1 MRKKIL
7 IMMISICAAS
17 ALFAED
23 YLFAFDKDGTVRQV
37 TKDGDNYKFK
47 DGKIAY
53 SPTFILGQNF
63 GNGGFTFGYNL
74 TPYRSNIGSSI
85 AIGSN
90 TKATQEYAIAFGYD
104 TESAGKNAVAI
115 GKNTKANNENAI
127 AIGHQ
132 ATVVVVDP
140 TKSTPAHAIAIGS
153 SAKATSVAAIALGR
167 ETTASN
173 GQAIA
178 IGDYAKSSG
187 TATIAI
193 GDQSEAAVNK
203 AIAIGHR
210 AKADKRWSIAF
221 GLTTE
226 AKGESSIAIGQTSK
240 ALEKQSVA
248 IGYGAKSSG
257 ENAFAFGSE
266 AEAEGLN
273 SLAFSTNSKASG
285 ANSNAIGLRANASGE
300 NSNAIGV
307 NSFATGKNSIAIGS
321 GGAQYAQGEGSIA
334 IGSAAYTLD
343 KHSISIGTLAQT
355 LGNGYSI
362 AIGNQS
368 LAKKENT
375 IAIGSKAKALDDYA
389 SAIGTS
395 AEAVSAATALGYQA
409 KAKGTYSTAF
419 GTDAKALG
427 RSSVAIGT
435 YSNIAESADYSVSIG
450 TLNDMKYK
458 NSVAIGYGTAAQG
471 ENSVALGYNAK
482 IFNASNGTALGT
494 DAQSRTSNSVALGY
508 GSWADRGSLSN
519 TNQLDVYLIEKSG
532 NNKIDK
538 DGKVAKTVA
547 KTMSAV
553 SVGSS
558 DSSNSAGI
566 FTRQI
571 INVAAGSQ
579 DSDAVNVAQLK
590 ALNNEINNKGLKFET
605 NYISSP
611 ATDTIIS
618 KKLGETLSIIGGES
632 IKNRIGIDD
641 FSGENIATSNND
653 GKVGLMMKRKPKF
666 DGISFVKNSTDN
678 DPIKI
683 EKSDDTTL
691 TFLSKNNEKIKL
703 TNIAAGTAD
712 TDAVNVSQLIKSSEE
727 NRIKYFSVKSDKTG
741 GGSNYDNDGAKGQE
755 AVAIGPNAIVETNAA
770 SSVALGDG
778 AKVEANAASAIAIG
792 HKANAQKTNSIAIGS
807 NTKSGDSSV
816 AIGLGSK
823 TGEGVID
830 KASYNKIEKELNKV
844 KQKYEKAEKLNNQE
858 KMAEFGKRRDE
869 LEELLKTY
877 DARYEYNGKL
887 ITKAEYDKLSQADKK
902 KAIIK
907 YMSSTMYKNSVAIG
921 HDAQA
926 LANDTVA
933 IGNGAKVIV
942 DGSKKIVAGGGVAI
956 GQGSVSNARED
967 KDLKGYRPKAFSIDE
982 NSNAFKNS
990 KSAWIATNQPFAVG
1004 DDNSRNTITR
1014 QITGV
1019 AAGTKDTDAVNV
1031 AQLKQV
1037 GFKAAGDTGIGTIQN
1052 ENDENDILNIKTNG
1066 SWENKQTKIVYT
1078 GKNLETKFTPHY
1090 FDNNLKTRVYST
1102 VEIAMTDTPRFKSI
1116 TIANDNVTK
1125 NQEDK
1130 SPIEL
1135 KKFDDDKTIG
1145 FAGKG
1150 NSTTKLTNLT
1160 DGEVNATST
1169 DAVTGKQLHKLANTP
1184 LKFADNNNKIIDRK
1198 LGDTLR
1204 ISGGQ
1209 EINANIKEDDFT
1221 IGKNIGVFKK
1231 DNENLTVA
1239 LAKNLQDI
1247 NSLKGQGNNSAKI
1260 TLGGENN
1267 NSISVNGGKITNLA
1281 DATDKTDAVNKGQ
1294 LDEVA
1299 KNSKAA
1305 INKGLNFQGD
1315 DKQNINKKLGD
1326 TLSITGGITDKAK
1339 LSSNNIGVY
1348 KNKDGSLTV
1357 ALSKNLTG
1365 LESVTTGDTV
1375 INNSG
1380 VTIKDGTD
1388 DKVTLT
1394 KDGLTIKNGP
1404 SVKADGINAGN
1415 RKITNVA
1422 DGDISANSTDAVT
1435 GKQLHNITNSLNSKV
1450 SDVTGKNNIKV
1461 ESKGTEKIVSLKE
1474 NIDLTNNGSIKFGD
1488 GKTEITKD
1496 KITSKDLVAKGDK
1509 QVTISGD
1516 KGTVEGL
1523 TNTTWDKN
1531 NIVENRA
1538 ATEGQLQSLQNNLEN
1553 NLNNTIGTTLGSY
1566 KIKGDDGV
1574 EHSIYDNKTLTTK
1587 GDTNIKTKATA
1598 DGNLDIKLS
1607 KNLDLK
1613 DGSITLNNA
1622 KLDEDGLKVGDDV
1635 KITKDTI
1642 QNGDVKLTKDGLD
1655 NGDKKIVNVAPGTED
1670 NDAATVGQLKNIAVG
1685 ASGVKE
1691 SDKKDKW
1698 AKKRPEAK
1706 GKNSVSIAGGS
1717 TDGGRNNTVS
1727 VGSKGNK
1734 RTISN
1739 VAPGV
1744 LNSDA
1749 ATVGQLKAGLNN
1761 VHGKLDEYK
1770 KDSSAGTAS
1779 AMAIGN
1785 LPQSTIPGKGMVS
1798 LGGGFYDGES
1808 AMAIGL
1814 SKMSDDGKWVVK
1826 GSASY
1831 DSQEN
1836 AGAAVSVGFHF

>member
-7 IMMISICAAS
+7 FMMISICAAS

-273 SLAFSTNSKASG
+273 SLAFSTESKASG

-334 IGSAAYTLD
+334 IGSAAYTFD

-605 NYISSP
+605 NYISSL

-632 IKNRIGIDD
+632 IENRIGIDD

-770 SSVALGDG
+770 SAIALGDG
-778 AKVEANAASAIAIG
+778 AKVEADAESAIAIG
-792 HKANAQKTNSIAIGS
+792 HKASAKKTNSIAIGS

-816 AIGLGSK
+816 AIGLGAK

-830 KASYNKIEKELNKV
+830 KASYKKINKELNDV
-844 KQKYEKAEKLNNQE
+844 KRKYDLADKIGNQE
-858 KMAEFGKRRDE
+858 KMAEFGKRINE

-877 DARYEYNGKL
+877 DARYEYNGKP
-887 ITKAEYDKLSQADKK
+887 ITKAEYDKLSAADKK
-902 KAIIK
+902 KATIK
-907 YMSSTMYKNSVAIG
+907 YISSTMYENSVAIG

-926 LANDTVA
+926 LANNAVA

-956 GQGSVSNARED
+956 GQGSVSNARENT
-967 KDLKGYRPKAFSIDE
+967 DLNGYKPKAFSIDE
-982 NSNAFKNS
+982 NSNAFKNN

-1004 DDNSRNTITR
+1004 DDRGKEKITR

-1019 AAGTKDTDAVNV
+1019 AAGTEDTDAVNV
-1031 AQLKQV
+1031 AQLKQI
-1037 GFKAAGDTGIGTIQN
+1037 GFYVEGDIGAKSRIQN
-1052 ENDENDILNIKTNG
+1052 EDEYDNGTLNIKTDDNWKNDR
-1066 SWENKQTKIVYT
+1066 SNIVYT
-1078 GKNLETKFTPHY
+1078 GKNLETKIIPSNPATDPATKKPY
-1090 FDNNLKTRVYST
+1090 ATK
-1102 VEIAMTDTPRFKSI
+1102 IKIGMTDTPRFKSI
-1116 TIANDNVTK
+1116 TIANDDAVK
-1125 NQEDK
+1125 GLEDN

-1135 KKFDDDKTIG
+1135 KKFDDKTNNNTIG

-1150 NSTTKLTNLT
+1150 DSTIKLTNLT
-1160 DGEVNATST
+1160 DGKVDATST
-1169 DAVTGKQLHKLANTP
+1169 DAVTGKQLYEVQEKTNTLANTS
-1184 LKFADNNNKIIDRK
+1184 LNFADNNNNIIKRK

-1239 LAKNLQDI
+1239 LAKELKDI
-1247 NSLKGQGNNSAKI
+1247 TSISNGDKGAKI
-1260 TLGGENN
+1260 TLEKDNKN
-1267 NSISVNGGKITNLA
+1267 ISVNGA
-1281 DATDKTDAVNKGQ
+1281 
-1294 LDEVA
+1294 
-1299 KNSKAA
+1299 
-1305 INKGLNFQGD
+1305 
-1315 DKQNINKKLGD
+1315 
-1326 TLSITGGITDKAK
+1326 
-1339 LSSNNIGVY
+1339 
-1348 KNKDGSLTV
+1348 
-1357 ALSKNLTG
+1357 
-1365 LESVTTGDTV
+1365 
-1375 INNSG
+1375 
-1380 VTIKDGTD
+1380 
-1388 DKVTLT
+1388 
-1394 KDGLTIKNGP
+1394 
-1404 SVKADGINAGN
+1404 
-1415 RKITNVA
+1415 KITNVA
-1422 DGDISANSTDAVT
+1422 EGDITKDSTDAVN
-1435 GKQLHNITNSLNSKV
+1435 GKQLYEVKNELKNNLNSKV
-1450 SDVTGKNNIKV
+1450 SDVIGKNNIKV
-1461 ESKGTEKIVSLKE
+1461 DSDPNDNTKKIVRLKN
-1474 NIDLTNNGSIKFGD
+1474 NIDLTDKGSIKFGD

-1566 KIKGDDGV
+1566 KIKGDDG
-1574 EHSIYDNKTLTTK
+1574 EHNIYDNKTLTIK
-1587 GDTNIKTKATA
+1587 GDTNIKTKATE

-1622 KLDEDGLKVGDDV
+1622 KLDENGLTVGDNV

-1642 QNGDVKLTKDGLD
+1642 QNGDVELTKDGLD

-1717 TDGGRNNTVS
+1717 TDGGRSNTVS
-1727 VGSKGNK
+1727 VGAPGHE

-1744 LNSDA
+1744 YDSDA

-1761 VHGKLDEYK
+1761 IHGKLDEYK
-1770 KDSSAGTAS
+1770 KDSRAGTAS

>member
-1 MRKKIL
+1 
-7 IMMISICAAS
+7 MISICAAN
-17 ALFAED
+17 ALFAVDD
-23 YLFAFDKDGTVRQV
+23 YYLANDNGVLKQVIKVNGVYKYADGSGYPDR
-37 TKDGDNYKFK
+37 N
-47 DGKIAY
+47 I
-53 SPTFILGQNF
+53 FILSKLFDTQNNTGSMF
-63 GNGGFTFGYNL
+63 MGEGANVMNGIN
-74 TPYRSNIGSSI
+74 NI
-85 AIGSN
+85 AIG
-90 TKATQEYAIAFGYD
+90 
-104 TESAGKNAVAI
+104 KNAQVILTRGNQGDSLAIGHFATVTETNTTAIGAYSLAAKVNDIAIGPGAQALGGNSVAI
-115 GKNTKANNENAI
+115 GKKSQAVGTDAIAIGQNAQATINNAI
-127 AIGHQ
+127 AIGQ
-132 ATVVVVDP
+132 NSKAEKD
-140 TKSTPAHAIAIGS
+140 HA
-153 SAKATSVAAIALGR
+153 VAFGI
-167 ETTASN
+167 
-173 GQAIA
+173 
-178 IGDYAKSSG
+178 
-187 TATIAI
+187 
-193 GDQSEAAVNK
+193 K
-203 AIAIGHR
+203 AIASGMWSQAIGTSAESKGTHSNAIGFE
-210 AKADKRWSIAF
+210 AKA
-221 GLTTE
+221 
-226 AKGESSIAIGQTSK
+226 
-240 ALEKQSVA
+240 
-248 IGYGAKSSG
+248 SG
-257 ENAFAFGSE
+257 ENALAFGIQ

-395 AEAVSAATALGYQA
+395 AEADNSATALGYQA

-632 IKNRIGIDD
+632 IENRIGIDD

-712 TDAVNVSQLIKSSEE
+712 TDAVNVSQLKE
-727 NRIKYFSVKSDKTG
+727 NRIKYFSVTSDKTG
-741 GGSNYDNDGAKGQE
+741 VGSNYDNDGAIGKE

-778 AKVEANAASAIAIG
+778 AKVEASAESAIAIG
-792 HKANAQKTNSIAIGS
+792 HKASAKKTNSIAIGS
-807 NTKSGDSSV
+807 NTKASDNSV
-816 AIGLGSK
+816 AIGLSAK

-830 KASYNKIEKELNKV
+830 KASYNKIKRELNDVERKYNLAV
-844 KQKYEKAEKLNNQE
+844 KKGNQE
-858 KMAEFGKRRDE
+858 KIAEFGE
-869 LEELLKTY
+869 LKNKYEELLKTY
-877 DARYEYNGKL
+877 DERYEYNGKL
-887 ITKAEYDKLSQADKK
+887 ITKAEYNNLSADQQK
-902 KAIIK
+902 KATIK
-907 YMSSTMYKNSVAIG
+907 YISSTMYENSVAIG
-921 HDAQA
+921 YDAQA
-926 LANDTVA
+926 LANDAVA

-956 GQGSVSNARED
+956 GQGSVSNARENT
-967 KDLKGYRPKAFSIDE
+967 DLNGYKPKAFSIDE
-982 NSNAFKNS
+982 NSNAFKNN

-1004 DDNSRNTITR
+1004 DDRGKEKITR

-1037 GFKAAGDTGIGTIQN
+1037 GFFIQGDIGGKGRIQN
-1052 ENDENDILNIKTNG
+1052 EDEYDNDTLNIKTDDN
-1066 SWENKQTKIVYT
+1066 WKNDRTNIVYT
-1078 GKNLETKFTPHY
+1078 GRNLETKSIPADGSNDPATKKPY
-1090 FDNNLKTRVYST
+1090 TSRIK
-1102 VEIAMTDTPRFKSI
+1102 IAMTDTPRFKSI
-1116 TIANDNVTK
+1116 TIANDDAVK
-1125 NQEDK
+1125 GLEDN

-1135 KKFDDDKTIG
+1135 KKFDDKTNNNTIG

-1150 NSTTKLTNLT
+1150 DKTVKLTNLT
-1160 DGEVNATST
+1160 DGSIAKDST
-1169 DAVTGKQLHKLANTP
+1169 DAVTGKQLYEVQEKTNTLAITP
-1184 LKFADNNNKIIDRK
+1184 LKFADNNNNIIERK
-1198 LGDTLR
+1198 LGNTLR

-1209 EINANIKEDDFT
+1209 NANIKEDDFT
-1221 IGKNIGVFKK
+1221 IGENIGVFKK
-1231 DNENLTVA
+1231 YNDNLAIA
-1239 LAKNLQDI
+1239 LAKNLKNITSISNGD
-1247 NSLKGQGNNSAKI
+1247 KGAKI
-1260 TLGGENN
+1260 TLEKDNKN
-1267 NSISVNGGKITNLA
+1267 IFVNGA
-1281 DATDKTDAVNKGQ
+1281 
-1294 LDEVA
+1294 
-1299 KNSKAA
+1299 
-1305 INKGLNFQGD
+1305 
-1315 DKQNINKKLGD
+1315 
-1326 TLSITGGITDKAK
+1326 
-1339 LSSNNIGVY
+1339 
-1348 KNKDGSLTV
+1348 
-1357 ALSKNLTG
+1357 
-1365 LESVTTGDTV
+1365 
-1375 INNSG
+1375 
-1380 VTIKDGTD
+1380 
-1388 DKVTLT
+1388 
-1394 KDGLTIKNGP
+1394 
-1404 SVKADGINAGN
+1404 
-1415 RKITNVA
+1415 KITNVA
-1422 DGDISANSTDAVT
+1422 EGDITKDSTDAVN
-1435 GKQLHNITNSLNSKV
+1435 GKQLYEVKNELKNNLNSKV
-1450 SDVTGKNNIKV
+1450 SDVIGKNNIKV

-1488 GKTEITKD
+1488 GKTNITKD
-1496 KITSKDLVAKGDK
+1496 NVTSKDLVATNGTNK
-1509 QVTISGD
+1509 VTISGD
-1516 KGTVEGL
+1516 NGTITGL
-1523 TNTTWDKN
+1523 TNTKWNGTTNDAS
-1531 NIVENRA
+1531 RA
-1538 ATEGQLQSLQNNLEN
+1538 ATEGQLKELQEN
-1553 NLNNTIGTTLGSY
+1553 FTTNLNGTVNQTLGKY
-1566 KIKGDDGV
+1566 KLKGDEGKYNIYGNETLTIKGD
-1574 EHSIYDNKTLTTK
+1574 K
-1587 GDTNIKTKATA
+1587 NIKTKATE

-1622 KLDEDGLKVGDDV
+1622 KLDEDGLTVGDNV
-1635 KITKDTI
+1635 QITKDTI

-1691 SDKKDKW
+1691 SDKKDDW
-1698 AKKRPEAK
+1698 AKEKPKAT

-1717 TDGGRNNTVS
+1717 KDNGRSNTVS
-1727 VGSKGNK
+1727 VGAPGHE

-1761 VHGKLDEYK
+1761 VYGKLDEYK
-1770 KDSSAGTAS
+1770 KDSRAGTAS

>member
-632 IKNRIGIDD
+632 IENRIGIDD

-741 GGSNYDNDGAKGQE
+741 VGSNYDNDGAIGKE

-778 AKVEANAASAIAIG
+778 AKVEASAESAIAIG
-792 HKANAQKTNSIAIGS
+792 HKASAKKTNSIAIGS
-807 NTKSGDSSV
+807 NTKASDNSV
-816 AIGLGSK
+816 AIGLSAK

-830 KASYNKIEKELNKV
+830 KASYNKIKRELNDVERKYNLAV
-844 KQKYEKAEKLNNQE
+844 KKGNQE
-858 KMAEFGKRRDE
+858 KIAEFGE
-869 LEELLKTY
+869 LKNKYEELLKTY
-877 DARYEYNGKL
+877 DERYEYNGKL
-887 ITKAEYDKLSQADKK
+887 ITKAEYNNLSADQQK
-902 KAIIK
+902 KATIK
-907 YMSSTMYKNSVAIG
+907 YISSTMYENSVAIG
-921 HDAQA
+921 YDAQA
-926 LANDTVA
+926 LANDAVA
-933 IGNGAKVIV
+933 IGNGAKVIAGGPKV
-942 DGSKKIVAGGGVAI
+942 IAGGGVAI
-956 GQGSVSNARED
+956 GQGSVSNAREN
-967 KDLKGYRPKAFSIDE
+967 KDLKGYIPPTTYQGGYEFT
-982 NSNAFKNS
+982 NNQ
-990 KSAWIATNQPFAVG
+990 SAWVATNQPFAVG
-1004 DDNSRNTITR
+1004 NDEKITR

-1019 AAGTKDTDAVNV
+1019 AAGNKDTDAVNV
-1031 AQLKQV
+1031 AQLKEV
-1037 GFKAAGDTGIGTIQN
+1037 GFYVMGDTGGKARIQN
-1052 ENDENDILNIKTNG
+1052 DDKKEINTLYVKTDG
-1066 SWENKQTKIVYT
+1066 KWENNDIVYT
-1078 GKNLETKFTPHY
+1078 GRNLETKTTSGGR
-1090 FDNNLKTRVYST
+1090 FDNNQKKYEKSKF
-1102 VEIAMTDTPRFKSI
+1102 EIAMTDTPRFKSI
-1116 TIANDNVTK
+1116 TIAKDNTMKGVDDT
-1125 NQEDK
+1125 

-1135 KKFDDDKTIG
+1135 KKFGDNTIG

-1655 NGDKKIVNVAPGTED
+1655 NGDKKITNVADGVND
-1670 NDAATVGQLKNIAVG
+1670 NDAATVRQIRHAV
-1685 ASGVKE
+1685 ASAGSVKE

-1770 KDSSAGTAS
+1770 KDSRAGTAS

>member
-1 MRKKIL
+1 MRKIL
-7 IMMISICAAS
+7 SMMISICAAS
-17 ALFAED
+17 ALFAADD
-23 YLFAFDKDGTVRQV
+23 YYLANDNGVLKQVIKVNGVYKYADGSGYPDR
-37 TKDGDNYKFK
+37 N
-47 DGKIAY
+47 I
-53 SPTFILGQNF
+53 FILSKLFDTQN
-63 GNGGFTFGYNL
+63 NT
-74 TPYRSNIGSSI
+74 GSMFMGEGANASGINSI
-85 AIGSN
+85 AIG
-90 TKATQEYAIAFGYD
+90 
-104 TESAGKNAVAI
+104 KNAQVKLPLADQGDSLAIGHFATVTETNTTAIGAYSLAAKVNDIAIGPGAQALGGNSVAI
-115 GKNTKANNENAI
+115 GKKSQAVGTDAIAIGQNAQATINNAI
-127 AIGHQ
+127 AIGQ
-132 ATVVVVDP
+132 NSKAEKD
-140 TKSTPAHAIAIGS
+140 HA
-153 SAKATSVAAIALGR
+153 VAFGI
-167 ETTASN
+167 
-173 GQAIA
+173 
-178 IGDYAKSSG
+178 
-187 TATIAI
+187 
-193 GDQSEAAVNK
+193 K
-203 AIAIGHR
+203 AIASGMWSQAIGTSAESKGTHSNAIGFE
-210 AKADKRWSIAF
+210 AKA
-221 GLTTE
+221 
-226 AKGESSIAIGQTSK
+226 
-240 ALEKQSVA
+240 
-248 IGYGAKSSG
+248 SG
-257 ENAFAFGSE
+257 ENALAFGYR
-266 AEAEGLN
+266 AEAQGLN
-273 SLAFSTNSKASG
+273 SLAFSTESKASG

-395 AEAVSAATALGYQA
+395 AEADNSATALGYQA

-419 GTDAKALG
+419 GTGAKALG

-508 GSWADRGSLSN
+508 GSWAERGSLSN

-571 INVAAGSQ
+571 INVAAGSE

-590 ALNNEINNKGLKFET
+590 ALNDKFSNQGLKFRT
-605 NYISSP
+605 NYVSFPASS
-611 ATDTIIS
+611 DTIIS
-618 KKLGETLSIIGGES
+618 KKLGETLNIVGGES

-641 FSGENIATSNND
+641 FSGENIATSNN
-653 GKVGLMMKRKPKF
+653 GGEVGLMMKRKPKF
-666 DGISFVKNSTDN
+666 DGISFVKDSTDN

-691 TFLSKNNEKIKL
+691 TFLSKNNEKTKL

-741 GGSNYDNDGAKGQE
+741 VGSNYDNDGAIGKE

-778 AKVEANAASAIAIG
+778 AKVEASAESAIAIG
-792 HKANAQKTNSIAIGS
+792 HKASAKKTNSIAIGS
-807 NTKSGDSSV
+807 NTKASDNSV
-816 AIGLGSK
+816 AIGLSAK

-830 KASYNKIEKELNKV
+830 KASYNKIKRELNDVERKYNLAV
-844 KQKYEKAEKLNNQE
+844 KKGNQE
-858 KMAEFGKRRDE
+858 KIAEFGE
-869 LEELLKTY
+869 LKNKYEELLKTY
-877 DARYEYNGKL
+877 DERYEYNGKL
-887 ITKAEYDKLSQADKK
+887 ITKAEYNNLSADQQK
-902 KAIIK
+902 KATIK
-907 YMSSTMYKNSVAIG
+907 YISSTMYENSVAIG
-921 HDAQA
+921 YDAQA
-926 LANDTVA
+926 LANDAVA
-933 IGNGAKVIV
+933 IGNGAKVIAGGPKV
-942 DGSKKIVAGGGVAI
+942 IAGGGVAI
-956 GQGSVSNARED
+956 GQGSVSNAREN
-967 KDLKGYRPKAFSIDE
+967 KDLKGYIPPTTDQGGYEFT
-982 NSNAFKNS
+982 NNQ
-990 KSAWIATNQPFAVG
+990 SAWVATNQPFAVG
-1004 DDNSRNTITR
+1004 NDKKITR

-1019 AAGTKDTDAVNV
+1019 AAGKKDTDAVNV

-1037 GFKAAGDTGIGTIQN
+1037 GFFISGDTGEKGRIQN
-1052 ENDENDILNIKTNG
+1052 DDGKEINTLHIKTDDK
-1066 SWENKQTKIVYT
+1066 WETNDIVYT
-1078 GKNLETKFTPHY
+1078 GRNLETKTIAGGR
-1090 FDNNLKTRVYST
+1090 FDNIKKEYEKSK

-1135 KKFDDDKTIG
+1135 KKFDDNIG

-1150 NSTTKLTNLT
+1150 DKTVKLTNLA
-1160 DGEVNATST
+1160 DGSIAKDSK
-1169 DAVTGKQLHKLANTP
+1169 DAVTGKQLYEVQEKTNTLANTS
-1184 LKFADNNNKIIDRK
+1184 LNFADNNNNIIERK

-1221 IGKNIGVFKK
+1221 IGNIGVFKK
-1231 DNENLTVA
+1231 DNGNLTVA
-1239 LAKNLQDI
+1239 LAKE
-1247 NSLKGQGNNSAKI
+1247 LKDLK
-1260 TLGGENN
+1260 
-1267 NSISVNGGKITNLA
+1267 
-1281 DATDKTDAVNKGQ
+1281 
-1294 LDEVA
+1294 
-1299 KNSKAA
+1299 
-1305 INKGLNFQGD
+1305 
-1315 DKQNINKKLGD
+1315 
-1326 TLSITGGITDKAK
+1326 
-1339 LSSNNIGVY
+1339 
-1348 KNKDGSLTV
+1348 
-1357 ALSKNLTG
+1357 
-1365 LESVTTGDTV
+1365 SVTTGNTV

-1380 VTIKDGTD
+1380 VTIKDGAIE
-1388 DKVTLT
+1388 KVTLT
-1394 KDGLTIKNGP
+1394 KDGLTIKDGP
-1404 SVKADGINAGN
+1404 SVTNKGIDAGN
-1415 RKITNVA
+1415 KKITNVA

-1450 SDVTGKNNIKV
+1450 SDVRGENNIEVK
-1461 ESKGTEKIVSLKE
+1461 SDPSDSTKKIVSLKE
-1474 NIDLTNNGSIKFGD
+1474 KIDLTNNGSIKFGD
-1488 GKTEITKD
+1488 GKTDITKD
-1496 KITSKDLVAKGDK
+1496 NVTSKDLVATNGTNT
-1509 QVTISGD
+1509 VTISGD
-1516 KGTVEGL
+1516 DGTVTGL
-1523 TNTTWDKN
+1523 KNKTWDEN
-1531 NIVENRA
+1531 NIISGRA
-1538 ATEGQLQSLQNNLEN
+1538 ATEDQLQLATKNLQNNIAA
-1553 NLNNTIGTTLGSY
+1553 NNTEVEAGDNITVSERNGVKGNKIY
-1566 KIKGDDGV
+1566 KVSTAKKVSFDKVSVGGVVIDKADNSIKVG
-1574 EHSIYDNKTLTTK
+1574 NTK
-1587 GDTNIKTKATA
+1587 
-1598 DGNLDIKLS
+1598 LD
-1607 KNLDLK
+1607 K
-1613 DGSITLNNA
+1613 DGITIASPDHNTS
-1622 KLDEDGLKVGDDV
+1622 K
-1635 KITKDTI
+1635 
-1642 QNGDVKLTKDGLD
+1642 DVKLTDKGLN
-1655 NGDKKIVNVAPGTED
+1655 NGGKKIVNVAPGTED
-1670 NDAATVGQLKNIAVG
+1670 SDAATVGQIKHAV
-1685 ASGVKE
+1685 ASAGSVKE

-1717 TDGGRNNTVS
+1717 TDGGRSNTVS
-1727 VGSKGNK
+1727 VGAPGHE

-1761 VHGKLDEYK
+1761 VHEKLDEYK

>member
-1 MRKKIL
+1 M
-7 IMMISICAAS
+7 
-17 ALFAED
+17 
-23 YLFAFDKDGTVRQV
+23 
-37 TKDGDNYKFK
+37 
-47 DGKIAY
+47 
-53 SPTFILGQNF
+53 
-63 GNGGFTFGYNL
+63 
-74 TPYRSNIGSSI
+74 
-85 AIGSN
+85 
-90 TKATQEYAIAFGYD
+90 
-104 TESAGKNAVAI
+104 
-115 GKNTKANNENAI
+115 
-127 AIGHQ
+127 
-132 ATVVVVDP
+132 
-140 TKSTPAHAIAIGS
+140 
-153 SAKATSVAAIALGR
+153 
-167 ETTASN
+167 
-173 GQAIA
+173 
-178 IGDYAKSSG
+178 
-187 TATIAI
+187 
-193 GDQSEAAVNK
+193 
-203 AIAIGHR
+203 
-210 AKADKRWSIAF
+210 
-221 GLTTE
+221 
-226 AKGESSIAIGQTSK
+226 
-240 ALEKQSVA
+240 
-248 IGYGAKSSG
+248 
-257 ENAFAFGSE
+257 
-266 AEAEGLN
+266 
-273 SLAFSTNSKASG
+273 
-285 ANSNAIGLRANASGE
+285 
-300 NSNAIGV
+300 
-307 NSFATGKNSIAIGS
+307 
-321 GGAQYAQGEGSIA
+321 
-334 IGSAAYTLD
+334 
-343 KHSISIGTLAQT
+343 
-355 LGNGYSI
+355 
-362 AIGNQS
+362 
-368 LAKKENT
+368 
-375 IAIGSKAKALDDYA
+375 DDYA

-395 AEAVSAATALGYQA
+395 AEADNSATALGYQA

-632 IKNRIGIDD
+632 IENRIGIDD

-712 TDAVNVSQLIKSSEE
+712 TDAVNVSQLKE
-727 NRIKYFSVKSDKTG
+727 NRIKYFSVTSDKTG
-741 GGSNYDNDGAKGQE
+741 VGSNYDNDGAIGKE

-778 AKVEANAASAIAIG
+778 AKVEASAESAIAIG
-792 HKANAQKTNSIAIGS
+792 HKASAKKTNSIAIGS
-807 NTKSGDSSV
+807 NTKASDNSV
-816 AIGLGSK
+816 AIGLSAK

-830 KASYNKIEKELNKV
+830 KASYNKIKRELNDVERKYNLAV
-844 KQKYEKAEKLNNQE
+844 KKGNQE
-858 KMAEFGKRRDE
+858 KIAEFGE
-869 LEELLKTY
+869 LKNKYEELLKTY
-877 DARYEYNGKL
+877 DERYEYNGKL
-887 ITKAEYDKLSQADKK
+887 ITKAEYNNLSADQQK
-902 KAIIK
+902 KATIK
-907 YMSSTMYKNSVAIG
+907 YISSTMYENSVAIG
-921 HDAQA
+921 YDAQA
-926 LANDTVA
+926 LANDAVA

-956 GQGSVSNARED
+956 GQGSVSNARENT
-967 KDLKGYRPKAFSIDE
+967 DLNGYKPKAFSIDE
-982 NSNAFKNS
+982 NSNAFKNN

-1004 DDNSRNTITR
+1004 DDRGKEKITR

-1037 GFKAAGDTGIGTIQN
+1037 GFFIQGDIGGKGRIQN
-1052 ENDENDILNIKTNG
+1052 EDEYDNDTLNIKTDDN
-1066 SWENKQTKIVYT
+1066 WKNDRTNIVYT
-1078 GKNLETKFTPHY
+1078 GRNLETKSIPADGSNDPATKKPY
-1090 FDNNLKTRVYST
+1090 TSRIK
-1102 VEIAMTDTPRFKSI
+1102 IAMTDTPRFKSI
-1116 TIANDNVTK
+1116 TIANDDAVK
-1125 NQEDK
+1125 GLEDN

-1135 KKFDDDKTIG
+1135 KKFDDKTNNNTIG

-1150 NSTTKLTNLT
+1150 DKTVKLTNLT
-1160 DGEVNATST
+1160 DGSIAKDST
-1169 DAVTGKQLHKLANTP
+1169 DAVTGKQLYEVQEKTNTLAITP
-1184 LKFADNNNKIIDRK
+1184 LKFADNNNNIIERK
-1198 LGDTLR
+1198 LGNILR

-1209 EINANIKEDDFT
+1209 NANIKEDDFT
-1221 IGKNIGVFKK
+1221 IGENIGVFKK
-1231 DNENLTVA
+1231 YNDNLAIA
-1239 LAKNLQDI
+1239 LAKNLKNITSISNGD
-1247 NSLKGQGNNSAKI
+1247 KGAKI
-1260 TLGGENN
+1260 TLEKDNKN
-1267 NSISVNGGKITNLA
+1267 IFVNGA
-1281 DATDKTDAVNKGQ
+1281 
-1294 LDEVA
+1294 
-1299 KNSKAA
+1299 
-1305 INKGLNFQGD
+1305 
-1315 DKQNINKKLGD
+1315 
-1326 TLSITGGITDKAK
+1326 
-1339 LSSNNIGVY
+1339 
-1348 KNKDGSLTV
+1348 
-1357 ALSKNLTG
+1357 
-1365 LESVTTGDTV
+1365 
-1375 INNSG
+1375 
-1380 VTIKDGTD
+1380 
-1388 DKVTLT
+1388 
-1394 KDGLTIKNGP
+1394 
-1404 SVKADGINAGN
+1404 
-1415 RKITNVA
+1415 KITNVA
-1422 DGDISANSTDAVT
+1422 EGDITKDSTDAVN
-1435 GKQLHNITNSLNSKV
+1435 GKQLYEVKNELKNNLNSKV
-1450 SDVTGKNNIKV
+1450 SDVIGKNNIKV

-1488 GKTEITKD
+1488 GKTNITKD
-1496 KITSKDLVAKGDK
+1496 NVTSKDLVATNGTNK
-1509 QVTISGD
+1509 VTISGD
-1516 KGTVEGL
+1516 NGTITGL
-1523 TNTTWDKN
+1523 TNTKWNGTTNDAS
-1531 NIVENRA
+1531 RA
-1538 ATEGQLQSLQNNLEN
+1538 ATEGQLKELQEN
-1553 NLNNTIGTTLGSY
+1553 FTTNLNGTVNQTLGKY
-1566 KIKGDDGV
+1566 KLKGDEGKYNIYGNETLTIKGD
-1574 EHSIYDNKTLTTK
+1574 K
-1587 GDTNIKTKATA
+1587 NIKTKATE

-1622 KLDEDGLKVGDDV
+1622 KLDEDGLTVGDNV
-1635 KITKDTI
+1635 QITKDTI

-1691 SDKKDKW
+1691 SDKKDDW
-1698 AKKRPEAK
+1698 AKEKPKAT

-1717 TDGGRNNTVS
+1717 KDNGRSNTVS
-1727 VGSKGNK
+1727 VGAPGHE

-1761 VHGKLDEYK
+1761 VYGKLDEYK
-1770 KDSSAGTAS
+1770 KDSRAGTAS

>member
-1 MRKKIL
+1 
-7 IMMISICAAS
+7 MISICAAS
-17 ALFAED
+17 ALFAADD
-23 YLFAFDKDGTVRQV
+23 YYLANDNGVLKQVIKVNGVYKYADGSGYPDR
-37 TKDGDNYKFK
+37 N
-47 DGKIAY
+47 I
-53 SPTFILGQNF
+53 FILSKLFDTQN
-63 GNGGFTFGYNL
+63 NT
-74 TPYRSNIGSSI
+74 GSMFMGEGANVMKGINNI
-85 AIGSN
+85 AIG
-90 TKATQEYAIAFGYD
+90 
-104 TESAGKNAVAI
+104 KNAQVKLSLADQGDSLAIGHFATATETNTTAIGAYSLAAKINDIAIGPEAQALGGNSVAI
-115 GKNTKANNENAI
+115 GKKSQATDTDAIAIGNNAQATINNAI
-127 AIGHQ
+127 AIGQ
-132 ATVVVVDP
+132 
-140 TKSTPAHAIAIGS
+140 
-153 SAKATSVAAIALGR
+153 
-167 ETTASN
+167 N
-173 GQAIA
+173 
-178 IGDYAKSSG
+178 
-187 TATIAI
+187 
-193 GDQSEAAVNK
+193 SEATHDHAVAFGIK
-203 AIAIGHR
+203 AIASR
-210 AKADKRWSIAF
+210 QFSQ
-221 GLTTE
+221 
-226 AKGESSIAIGQTSK
+226 AIGTSAESK
-240 ALEKQSVA
+240 GSYSNA
-248 IGYGAKSSG
+248 IGFEAKSSG
-257 ENAFAFGSE
+257 ENALAFGYR
-266 AEAEGLN
+266 AEAQGLN
-273 SLAFSTNSKASG
+273 SLAFGTISKASG

-321 GGAQYAQGEGSIA
+321 GGTQYAQGEGSIA
-334 IGSAAYTLD
+334 IGSAAYTFD

-395 AEAVSAATALGYQA
+395 AEADNSATALGYQA

-419 GTDAKALG
+419 GTGAKALG

-435 YSNIAESADYSVSIG
+435 YSNIAESAVNSIAIG
-450 TLNDMKYK
+450 TINEMKHE
-458 NSVAIGYGTAAQG
+458 NSVAIGYATTAQG
-471 ENSVALGYNAK
+471 KNSVALGYNAK
-482 IFNASNGTALGT
+482 IFGAPNGMALGT

-508 GSWADRGSLSN
+508 GSWAERGSLSDD
-519 TNQLDVYLIEKSG
+519 NQLDVYLIEKGG
-532 NNKIDK
+532 NNKINK
-538 DGKVAKTVA
+538 DGEVAKTVA

-553 SVGSS
+553 SVGNS

-571 INVAAGSQ
+571 INVAAGSE

-632 IKNRIGIDD
+632 IENRIGIDD

-770 SSVALGDG
+770 SAIALGDG

-830 KASYNKIEKELNKV
+830 KASYNKIKKEFESVKNKY
-844 KQKYEKAEKLNNQE
+844 KKAEKLNNQE

-926 LANDTVA
+926 LANDAVA

-1169 DAVTGKQLHKLANTP
+1169 DAVTGKQLHKLANIP

-1415 RKITNVA
+1415 KKITNVA

-1655 NGDKKIVNVAPGTED
+1655 NGDKKITNVADGVND
-1670 NDAATVGQLKNIAVG
+1670 NDAATVRQIRHAV
-1685 ASGVKE
+1685 ASAGSVKE

-1770 KDSSAGTAS
+1770 KDSRAGTAS

>member
-632 IKNRIGIDD
+632 IENRIGIDD

-741 GGSNYDNDGAKGQE
+741 VGSNYDNDGAIGKE

-778 AKVEANAASAIAIG
+778 AKVEASAESAIAIG
-792 HKANAQKTNSIAIGS
+792 HKASAKKTNSIAIGS
-807 NTKSGDSSV
+807 NTKASDNSV
-816 AIGLGSK
+816 AIGLSAK

-830 KASYNKIEKELNKV
+830 KASYNKIKRELNDVERKYNLAV
-844 KQKYEKAEKLNNQE
+844 KKGNQE
-858 KMAEFGKRRDE
+858 KIAEFGE
-869 LEELLKTY
+869 LKNKYEELLKTY
-877 DARYEYNGKL
+877 DERYEYNGKL
-887 ITKAEYDKLSQADKK
+887 ITKAEYNNLSADQQK
-902 KAIIK
+902 KATIK
-907 YMSSTMYKNSVAIG
+907 YISSTMYENSVAIG
-921 HDAQA
+921 YDAQA
-926 LANDTVA
+926 LANDAVA
-933 IGNGAKVIV
+933 IGNGAKVIAGGPKV
-942 DGSKKIVAGGGVAI
+942 IAGGGVAI
-956 GQGSVSNARED
+956 GQGSVSNAREN
-967 KDLKGYRPKAFSIDE
+967 KDLKGYIPPTTDQGGYEFT
-982 NSNAFKNS
+982 NNQ
-990 KSAWIATNQPFAVG
+990 SAWVATNQPFAVG
-1004 DDNSRNTITR
+1004 NDEKITR

-1019 AAGTKDTDAVNV
+1019 AAGNKDTDAVNV
-1031 AQLKQV
+1031 AQLKEV
-1037 GFKAAGDTGIGTIQN
+1037 GFYVMGDTGGKARIQN
-1052 ENDENDILNIKTNG
+1052 DDKKEINTLYVKTDG
-1066 SWENKQTKIVYT
+1066 KWENNDIVYT
-1078 GKNLETKFTPHY
+1078 GRNLETKTTSGGR
-1090 FDNNLKTRVYST
+1090 FDNNQKKYEKSKF
-1102 VEIAMTDTPRFKSI
+1102 EIAMTDTPRFKSI
-1116 TIANDNVTK
+1116 TIAKDNTMKGVDDT
-1125 NQEDK
+1125 

-1135 KKFDDDKTIG
+1135 KKFGDNTIG

-1655 NGDKKIVNVAPGTED
+1655 NGDKKITNVADGVND
-1670 NDAATVGQLKNIAVG
+1670 NDAATVRQIRHAV
-1685 ASGVKE
+1685 ASAGSVKE

-1770 KDSSAGTAS
+1770 KDSRAGTAS

>member
-1 MRKKIL
+1 MRKIL
-7 IMMISICAAS
+7 SMMISICAAS
-17 ALFAED
+17 ALFAADD
-23 YLFAFDKDGTVRQV
+23 YYLANDNGILKQVIKVNGVYKYADGSGYPDR
-37 TKDGDNYKFK
+37 N
-47 DGKIAY
+47 I
-53 SPTFILGQNF
+53 FILSKLFDTQNNTGSMF
-63 GNGGFTFGYNL
+63 MGEGANVMNGIN
-74 TPYRSNIGSSI
+74 NI
-85 AIGSN
+85 AIG
-90 TKATQEYAIAFGYD
+90 
-104 TESAGKNAVAI
+104 KNAQVKLSLADQGDSLAIGHFATATETNATAIGAYSLAAKINDIAIGPGAQALGGNSVAI
-115 GKNTKANNENAI
+115 GKKSQATDTDAIAIGNSAQATINNAI
-127 AIGHQ
+127 AIGQ
-132 ATVVVVDP
+132 NSEATHD
-140 TKSTPAHAIAIGS
+140 HAVAFGIGANASGIFSQAIGTV
-153 SAKATSVAAIALGR
+153 AKSEGGY
-167 ETTASN
+167 SN
-173 GQAIA
+173 A
-178 IGDYAKSSG
+178 IGF
-187 TATIAI
+187 
-193 GDQSEAAVNK
+193 E
-203 AIAIGHR
+203 
-210 AKADKRWSIAF
+210 
-221 GLTTE
+221 
-226 AKGESSIAIGQTSK
+226 
-240 ALEKQSVA
+240 
-248 IGYGAKSSG
+248 AKSSG
-257 ENAFAFGSE
+257 ENALAFGYR
-266 AEAEGLN
+266 AEAKGLN
-273 SLAFSTNSKASG
+273 SLAFGTISK
-285 ANSNAIGLRANASGE
+285 ASGE
-300 NSNAIGV
+300 NSNAIGYQ
-307 NSFATGKNSIAIGS
+307 SFATGKNSIAIGS
-321 GGAQYAQGEGSIA
+321 GGVQQAQGESSIA
-334 IGSAAYTLD
+334 IGTSAYTLN
-343 KHSISIGTLAQT
+343 KHSIAIGTSAHT

-375 IAIGSKAKALDDYA
+375 IAIGSEAKALDDYA

-395 AEAVSAATALGYQA
+395 AEADNSATALGYQA
-409 KAKGTYSTAF
+409 KAKGKYSTAF

-435 YSNIAESADYSVSIG
+435 YSNIAESADESIAIG
-450 TLNDMKYK
+450 TLNEIKHK
-458 NSVAIGYGTAAQG
+458 NSVAIGYGSAIRDG
-471 ENSVALGYNAK
+471 SNSVVVGHGATTSYYVSNA
-482 IFNASNGTALGT
+482 TALGANT
-494 DAQSRTSNSVALGY
+494 QTQSTGSVALGY
-508 GSWADRGSLSN
+508 GSWAERGSLSDD
-519 TNQLDVYLIEKSG
+519 NQLDVYLIEKGG

-538 DGKVAKTVA
+538 DGEVAKTVA
-547 KTMSAV
+547 KTMGAV
-553 SVGSS
+553 SVG
-558 DSSNSAGI
+558 DNRKDG

-590 ALNNEINNKGLKFET
+590 ALNDKFSNQGLKFST
-605 NYISSP
+605 NYTNEPSGF
-611 ATDTIIS
+611 TIT
-618 KKLGETLSIIGGES
+618 KKLGDTLNIVGGSNIEKQIS
-632 IKNRIGIDD
+632 SEYFG
-641 FSGENIATSNND
+641 GENIATLRNGENIN
-653 GKVGLMMKRKPKF
+653 LMMKRKPKF

-678 DPIKI
+678 NPIKI
-683 EKSDDTTL
+683 EKIDDATL
-691 TFLSKNNEKIKL
+691 TFLSQNGKNTKL

-741 GGSNYDNDGAKGQE
+741 GSSNYDNDGAKGQE

-816 AIGLGSK
+816 AIGLGAK
-823 TGEGVID
+823 TGEGVVD
-830 KASYNKIEKELNKV
+830 KASYNKIEKELNNV
-844 KQKYEKAEKLNNQE
+844 KRKYNLAVKKGNQE

-887 ITKAEYDKLSQADKK
+887 ITQAEYDKLSQADKK

-907 YMSSTMYKNSVAIG
+907 YMSKTIYKNSVAIG
-921 HDAQA
+921 YDAQA
-926 LANDTVA
+926 LANDAVA

-956 GQGSVSNARED
+956 GQGSVSNARENT
-967 KDLKGYRPKAFSIDE
+967 DLKGYKPGAYSIDE
-982 NSNAFKNS
+982 DSSTFKNN

-1004 DDNSRNTITR
+1004 DDSSKEKITR

-1019 AAGTKDTDAVNV
+1019 AAGNKDTDAVNV
-1031 AQLKQV
+1031 AQLKQI
-1037 GFKAAGDTGIGTIQN
+1037 GFKAAGDIGIGTIQN
-1052 ENDENDILNIKTNG
+1052 ENDENNILNIKTNG
-1066 SWENKQTKIVYT
+1066 SWENKQTNIVYT
-1078 GKNLETKFTPHY
+1078 GKNLETKFTPY
-1090 FDNNLKTRVYST
+1090 YTDKMKNRVYST
-1102 VEIAMTDTPRFKSI
+1102 VAIAMTDTPRFKSI
-1116 TIANDNVTK
+1116 TIADENTVNQDGKVVDKSDN
-1125 NQEDK
+1125 

-1135 KKFDDDKTIG
+1135 KKFDNNTNNNTIG

-1150 NSTTKLTNLT
+1150 DSTIKLTNLS
-1160 DGEVNATST
+1160 DGNIAKDST
-1169 DAVTGKQLHKLANTP
+1169 DAVTGKQLYEVQEKTNTLAITP
-1184 LKFADNNNKIIDRK
+1184 LKFADNNNNIIKRK

-1209 EINANIKEDDFT
+1209 NADIKEDDFT
-1221 IGKNIGVFKK
+1221 IGENIGVFKK
-1231 DNENLTVA
+1231 YNDNLAIA
-1239 LAKNLQDI
+1239 LAKNLKNIASISNGD
-1247 NSLKGQGNNSAKI
+1247 KGAKI
-1260 TLGGENN
+1260 TLNKDDKD
-1267 NSISVNGGKITNLA
+1267 ISVNGGKITNVA
-1281 DATDKTDAVNKGQ
+1281 DGTDKTDAVNKGQ
-1294 LDEVA
+1294 LDKV
-1299 KNSKAA
+1299 KNELK
-1305 INKGLNFQGD
+1305 
-1315 DKQNINKKLGD
+1315 
-1326 TLSITGGITDKAK
+1326 
-1339 LSSNNIGVY
+1339 NN
-1348 KNKDGSLTV
+1348 
-1357 ALSKNLTG
+1357 
-1365 LESVTTGDTV
+1365 
-1375 INNSG
+1375 
-1380 VTIKDGTD
+1380 
-1388 DKVTLT
+1388 
-1394 KDGLTIKNGP
+1394 
-1404 SVKADGINAGN
+1404 
-1415 RKITNVA
+1415 
-1422 DGDISANSTDAVT
+1422 
-1435 GKQLHNITNSLNSKV
+1435 LNSKV

-1461 ESKGTEKIVSLKE
+1461 ESEPGDSTKKIVSLEKD
-1474 NIDLTNNGSIKFGD
+1474 IDLTDGGSIKFGN
-1488 GKTEITKD
+1488 GKTNITKD
-1496 KITSKDLVAKGDK
+1496 KATSKDLVATNGTNK
-1509 QVTISGD
+1509 VTISGD

-1574 EHSIYDNKTLTTK
+1574 HNIYDNKILTIK
-1587 GDTNIKTKATA
+1587 GDTNIKTKATE

-1622 KLDEDGLKVGDDV
+1622 KLDENGLTVGDNV
-1635 KITKDTI
+1635 KITKDVV

-1770 KDSSAGTAS
+1770 KDSRAGTAS

>member
-1 MRKKIL
+1 MRKIL
-7 IMMISICAAS
+7 SMMISICAAS
-17 ALFAED
+17 ALFAADD
-23 YLFAFDKDGTVRQV
+23 YYLANDNGVLKQVIKVNGVYKYADGSGYPDR
-37 TKDGDNYKFK
+37 N
-47 DGKIAY
+47 I
-53 SPTFILGQNF
+53 FILSKLFDTQNNTGSMF
-63 GNGGFTFGYNL
+63 MGEGANVMNGIN
-74 TPYRSNIGSSI
+74 NI
-85 AIGSN
+85 AIG
-90 TKATQEYAIAFGYD
+90 
-104 TESAGKNAVAI
+104 KNAQVKLSLADQGDSLAIGHFATATETNATAIGAYSLAAKINDIAIGPGAQALGGNSVAI
-115 GKNTKANNENAI
+115 GKKSQATDTDAIAIGNSAQATINNAI
-127 AIGHQ
+127 AIGQ
-132 ATVVVVDP
+132 NSEATHD
-140 TKSTPAHAIAIGS
+140 HAVAFGIGANASGIFSQAIGTV
-153 SAKATSVAAIALGR
+153 AKSEGGY
-167 ETTASN
+167 SN
-173 GQAIA
+173 A
-178 IGDYAKSSG
+178 IGF
-187 TATIAI
+187 
-193 GDQSEAAVNK
+193 E
-203 AIAIGHR
+203 
-210 AKADKRWSIAF
+210 
-221 GLTTE
+221 
-226 AKGESSIAIGQTSK
+226 
-240 ALEKQSVA
+240 
-248 IGYGAKSSG
+248 AKSSG
-257 ENAFAFGSE
+257 ENALAFGYR
-266 AEAEGLN
+266 AEAKGLN
-273 SLAFSTNSKASG
+273 SLAFGTISK
-285 ANSNAIGLRANASGE
+285 ASGE
-300 NSNAIGV
+300 NSNAIGYQ
-307 NSFATGKNSIAIGS
+307 SFATGKNSIAIGS
-321 GGAQYAQGEGSIA
+321 GGVQQAQGESSIA
-334 IGSAAYTLD
+334 IGTSAYTLN
-343 KHSISIGTLAQT
+343 KHSIAIGTSAQT

-375 IAIGSKAKALDDYA
+375 IAIGSEAKALDDYA

-395 AEAVSAATALGYQA
+395 AEADNSATALGYQA
-409 KAKGTYSTAF
+409 KAKGKYSTAF

-435 YSNIAESADYSVSIG
+435 YSNIAESADESIAIG
-450 TLNDMKYK
+450 TLNEIKHK
-458 NSVAIGYGTAAQG
+458 NSVAIGYGSAIRDG
-471 ENSVALGYNAK
+471 SNSVVVGHGATTSYYVSNA
-482 IFNASNGTALGT
+482 TALGANT
-494 DAQSRTSNSVALGY
+494 QTQSTGSVALGY
-508 GSWADRGSLSN
+508 GSWAERGSLSDD
-519 TNQLDVYLIEKSG
+519 NQLDVYLIEKGG

-538 DGKVAKTVA
+538 DGEVAKTVA
-547 KTMSAV
+547 KTMGAV
-553 SVGSS
+553 SVG
-558 DSSNSAGI
+558 DNRKDG

-590 ALNNEINNKGLKFET
+590 ALNDKFSNQGLKFST
-605 NYISSP
+605 NYTNEPSGF
-611 ATDTIIS
+611 TIT
-618 KKLGETLSIIGGES
+618 KKLGDTLNIVGGSNIEKQIS
-632 IKNRIGIDD
+632 SEY
-641 FSGENIATSNND
+641 FSGENIATLRNGENIN
-653 GKVGLMMKRKPKF
+653 LMMKRKPKF

-691 TFLSKNNEKIKL
+691 TFLSKNNEKTKL

-830 KASYNKIEKELNKV
+830 KASYNKIEKELNNV
-844 KQKYEKAEKLNNQE
+844 KRKYEKAKKLKNQE

-926 LANDTVA
+926 LANDAVA

-942 DGSKKIVAGGGVAI
+942 DGSKNIVAGGGVAI
-956 GQGSVSNARED
+956 GQGSVSNARENTH
-967 KDLKGYRPKAFSIDE
+967 LKGYIPPTTDQESKG
-982 NSNAFKNS
+982 FKNN

-1004 DDNSRNTITR
+1004 NDEKITR

-1019 AAGTKDTDAVNV
+1019 AAGNKDTDAVNV
-1031 AQLKQV
+1031 AQLKEV
-1037 GFKAAGDTGIGTIQN
+1037 GFYVMGDTGGKARIQN
-1052 ENDENDILNIKTNG
+1052 DDGKKINILHVETNG
-1066 SWENKQTKIVYT
+1066 KWENNNIVYT
-1078 GKNLETKFTPHY
+1078 GRNLETKTTSGGRY
-1090 FDNNLKTRVYST
+1090 DNDKKEWEKSKF
-1102 VEIAMTDTPRFKSI
+1102 EIAMTDTPRFKSI
-1116 TIANDNVTK
+1116 TIANDETMNNK
-1125 NQEDK
+1125 DDN

-1135 KKFDDDKTIG
+1135 KKFNDNIG

-1150 NSTTKLTNLT
+1150 DSTIKLTNLS
-1160 DGEVNATST
+1160 DGNIAKDST
-1169 DAVTGKQLHKLANTP
+1169 DAINGKQLYEVQEKTNTLAITP
-1184 LKFADNNNKIIDRK
+1184 LKFADNNNNIIERK

-1209 EINANIKEDDFT
+1209 NADIKEDDFT

-1231 DNENLTVA
+1231 DNGNLTVA
-1239 LAKNLQDI
+1239 LAENLKNITSISNGD
-1247 NSLKGQGNNSAKI
+1247 KGAKI
-1260 TLGGENN
+1260 TLEKDNKN
-1267 NSISVNGGKITNLA
+1267 ISVNGA
-1281 DATDKTDAVNKGQ
+1281 
-1294 LDEVA
+1294 
-1299 KNSKAA
+1299 
-1305 INKGLNFQGD
+1305 
-1315 DKQNINKKLGD
+1315 
-1326 TLSITGGITDKAK
+1326 
-1339 LSSNNIGVY
+1339 
-1348 KNKDGSLTV
+1348 
-1357 ALSKNLTG
+1357 
-1365 LESVTTGDTV
+1365 
-1375 INNSG
+1375 
-1380 VTIKDGTD
+1380 
-1388 DKVTLT
+1388 
-1394 KDGLTIKNGP
+1394 
-1404 SVKADGINAGN
+1404 
-1415 RKITNVA
+1415 KITNVA
-1422 DGDISANSTDAVT
+1422 EGDITKDSTDAVN
-1435 GKQLHNITNSLNSKV
+1435 GKQLYEVKNELKNNINSKV
-1450 SDVTGKNNIKV
+1450 SDVKGKNNIKV

-1574 EHSIYDNKTLTTK
+1574 HNIYDSKTLTIK
-1587 GDTNIKTKATA
+1587 GDTNIKTKATE

-1607 KNLDLK
+1607 KNLNLK
-1613 DGSITLNNA
+1613 DGSITFDKT

-1655 NGDKKIVNVAPGTED
+1655 NGGKKITNVAKGEAD
-1670 NDAATVGQLKNIAVG
+1670 SDVATVGQIKNAV
-1685 ASGVKE
+1685 ASAGSVKE
-1691 SDKKDKW
+1691 SDKKEKW
-1698 AKKRPEAK
+1698 AQNKPKAT

-1727 VGSKGNK
+1727 VGSKGNQ

-1770 KDSSAGTAS
+1770 KDSRAGTAS

>member
-1 MRKKIL
+1 MRKIL
-7 IMMISICAAS
+7 SMMISICAAS
-17 ALFAED
+17 ALFAEN
-23 YLFAFDKDGTVRQV
+23 YLFALDRNGAVKRVTLVGNEYKFDDGT
-37 TKDGDNYKFK
+37 T
-47 DGKIAY
+47 AY
-53 SPTFILGQNF
+53 APTFILGQNF

-132 ATVVVVDP
+132 ATVAVVDP

-210 AKADKRWSIAF
+210 AKADKQWSIAF

-248 IGYGAKSSG
+248 IGYEAKSLG
-257 ENAFAFGSE
+257 ENALAFGAEAEAQKKDSIAFGSNAKAQEKE
-266 AEAEGLN
+266 AI
-273 SLAFSTNSKASG
+273 
-285 ANSNAIGLRANASGE
+285 AIGSQAIATKDEAVAIGKRAQALADKTTAIGSNSQASNM
-300 NSNAIGV
+300 NSTAVGHFAYADGSSATALGAGTYAEDSSVAIGV
-307 NSFATGKNSIAIGS
+307 NAKARGDGKNSIAIGQNALTQS
-321 GGAQYAQGEGSIA
+321 KNTIV
-334 IGSAAYTLD
+334 
-343 KHSISIGTLAQT
+343 IGTNSQIGKGINT
-355 LGNGYSI
+355 DKSYNSI
-362 AIGNQS
+362 AIGNDIKINEKINNAIALGYKAEVTS
-368 LAKKENT
+368 SEN
-375 IAIGSKAKALDDYA
+375 IAIGSNAKALHLYS

-395 AEAVSAATALGYQA
+395 AEAENESAAFGHSANAKTGSTAFGYQA
-409 KAKGTYSTAF
+409 KADKNSNAIGFGSVATGQYSSAIGHEAKATGGYSTAIGF
-419 GTDAKALG
+419 NSKASGENSISMGGYTTASKNAIAMG
-427 RSSVAIGT
+427 RAAHAAT
-435 YSNIAESADYSVSIG
+435 NSVSIG
-450 TLNDMKYK
+450 YLANANY
-458 NSVAIGYGTAAQG
+458 NAG
-471 ENSVALGYNAK
+471 SVALGANTLV
-482 IFNASNGTALGT
+482 SMDGG
-494 DAQSRTSNSVALGY
+494 VALG
-508 GSWADRGSLSN
+508 SDSFANRGELDYTGKYYVYRPVGYDEGIEDTIKN
-519 TNQLDVYLIEKSG
+519 TKG
-532 NNKIDK
+532 
-538 DGKVAKTVA
+538 
-547 KTMSAV
+547 AV
-553 SVGSS
+553 SVGRE
-558 DSSNSAGI
+558 GV

-571 INVAAGSQ
+571 INVAAGSK

-590 ALNNEINNKGLKFET
+590 AVGKKGLNFKTNFGDDAQVLEDRFKNNSIHKNLGSTVAINGDYVLPFSATINGEPARIYDLLSGNNLATSVNEDGSIKLLMAKSPEFEGIKFGDKTKDDDFVYITRGDRSNSLAFYSYDKNNK
-605 NYISSP
+605 
-611 ATDTIIS
+611 
-618 KKLGETLSIIGGES
+618 
-632 IKNRIGIDD
+632 
-641 FSGENIATSNND
+641 ENPT
-653 GKVGLMMKRKPKF
+653 VL
-666 DGISFVKNSTDN
+666 
-678 DPIKI
+678 
-683 EKSDDTTL
+683 E
-691 TFLSKNNEKIKL
+691 
-703 TNIAAGTAD
+703 NIAAGTKD
-712 TDAVNVSQLIKSSEE
+712 TDAVNVSQLKE
-727 NRIKYFSVKSDKTG
+727 NRIKYFSVTSDKTG
-741 GGSNYDNDGAKGQE
+741 VGSNYDNDGAIGKE

-778 AKVEANAASAIAIG
+778 AKVEASAESAIAIG
-792 HKANAQKTNSIAIGS
+792 HKASAKKTNSIAIGS
-807 NTKSGDSSV
+807 NTKASDNSV
-816 AIGLGSK
+816 AIGLNAK

-830 KASYNKIEKELNKV
+830 KASYNKIKRELNDVERKYNLAV
-844 KQKYEKAEKLNNQE
+844 KKGNQE
-858 KMAEFGKRRDE
+858 KIAEFGE
-869 LEELLKTY
+869 LKNKYEELLKTY
-877 DARYEYNGKL
+877 DERYEYNGKL
-887 ITKAEYDKLSQADKK
+887 ITKAEYNNLSADQQK
-902 KAIIK
+902 KATIK
-907 YMSSTMYKNSVAIG
+907 YISSTMYENSVAIG
-921 HDAQA
+921 YDAQA
-926 LANDTVA
+926 LANDAVA
-933 IGNGAKVIV
+933 IGNGAKVIAGGPKV
-942 DGSKKIVAGGGVAI
+942 IAGGGVAI
-956 GQGSVSNARED
+956 GQGSVSNAREN
-967 KDLKGYRPKAFSIDE
+967 KDLKGYIPPTTDQDSYE
-982 NSNAFKNS
+982 FKNN

-1004 DDNSRNTITR
+1004 NDEKITR

-1037 GFKAAGDTGIGTIQN
+1037 GFFISGDTGEKGRIQN
-1052 ENDENDILNIKTNG
+1052 DGGKKINTLHIKTDDKWKN
-1066 SWENKQTKIVYT
+1066 NDIVYT
-1078 GKNLETKFTPHY
+1078 GRNLETKTIAGGS
-1090 FDNNLKTRVYST
+1090 FDSNKKEYEKSR
-1102 VEIAMTDTPRFKSI
+1102 VEIAMSDTPRFKSI
-1116 TIANDNVTK
+1116 TIAKDDTMNNKDDN
-1125 NQEDK
+1125 

-1135 KKFDDDKTIG
+1135 KKFGDNIG

-1150 NSTTKLTNLT
+1150 DKTVKLTNLA
-1160 DGEVNATST
+1160 DGSIAKDSK
-1169 DAVTGKQLHKLANTP
+1169 DAVTGKQLYEVQEKTNTLANTS
-1184 LKFADNNNKIIDRK
+1184 LNFADNNNNIIKRK

-1209 EINANIKEDDFT
+1209 NADIKEDDFT
-1221 IGKNIGVFKK
+1221 IGENIGVFKK
-1231 DNENLTVA
+1231 YNDNLAIA
-1239 LAKNLQDI
+1239 LAKNLKNIASISNGD
-1247 NSLKGQGNNSAKI
+1247 KGAKI
-1260 TLGGENN
+1260 TLNKDDKD
-1267 NSISVNGGKITNLA
+1267 ISVNGGKITNVA
-1281 DATDKTDAVNKGQ
+1281 EGDITKDSTDAVN
-1294 LDEVA
+1294 
-1299 KNSKAA
+1299 
-1305 INKGLNFQGD
+1305 
-1315 DKQNINKKLGD
+1315 
-1326 TLSITGGITDKAK
+1326 
-1339 LSSNNIGVY
+1339 
-1348 KNKDGSLTV
+1348 
-1357 ALSKNLTG
+1357 
-1365 LESVTTGDTV
+1365 
-1375 INNSG
+1375 
-1380 VTIKDGTD
+1380 
-1388 DKVTLT
+1388 
-1394 KDGLTIKNGP
+1394 
-1404 SVKADGINAGN
+1404 
-1415 RKITNVA
+1415 
-1422 DGDISANSTDAVT
+1422 
-1435 GKQLHNITNSLNSKV
+1435 GKQLYEVKNELKNNINSKV
-1450 SDVTGKNNIKV
+1450 SDVKGKNNIKV
-1461 ESKGTEKIVSLKE
+1461 ESKGTEKIVSLEKD
-1474 NIDLTNNGSIKFGD
+1474 IDLTDGGSIKFGD
-1488 GKTEITKD
+1488 GKTNITKD

-1574 EHSIYDNKTLTTK
+1574 GHNIYDSKTLTIK
-1587 GDTNIKTKATA
+1587 GDKNIKTKATE

-1642 QNGDVKLTKDGLD
+1642 QNGDVKLTKDGLN
-1655 NGDKKIVNVAPGTED
+1655 NGGNKITKVADGEAD
-1670 NDAATVGQLKNIAVG
+1670 DDAATVGQIKHAV
-1685 ASGVKE
+1685 ASAGTVKE

-1717 TDGGRNNTVS
+1717 TDGGRSNTVS
-1727 VGSKGNK
+1727 VGAPGHE

-1761 VHGKLDEYK
+1761 VYGKLGEYK
-1770 KDSSAGTAS
+1770 KDSRAGTAS

>member
-1 MRKKIL
+1 M
-7 IMMISICAAS
+7 
-17 ALFAED
+17 
-23 YLFAFDKDGTVRQV
+23 
-37 TKDGDNYKFK
+37 
-47 DGKIAY
+47 
-53 SPTFILGQNF
+53 
-63 GNGGFTFGYNL
+63 
-74 TPYRSNIGSSI
+74 
-85 AIGSN
+85 
-90 TKATQEYAIAFGYD
+90 
-104 TESAGKNAVAI
+104 
-115 GKNTKANNENAI
+115 
-127 AIGHQ
+127 
-132 ATVVVVDP
+132 
-140 TKSTPAHAIAIGS
+140 
-153 SAKATSVAAIALGR
+153 
-167 ETTASN
+167 
-173 GQAIA
+173 
-178 IGDYAKSSG
+178 
-187 TATIAI
+187 
-193 GDQSEAAVNK
+193 
-203 AIAIGHR
+203 
-210 AKADKRWSIAF
+210 
-221 GLTTE
+221 
-226 AKGESSIAIGQTSK
+226 
-240 ALEKQSVA
+240 
-248 IGYGAKSSG
+248 
-257 ENAFAFGSE
+257 
-266 AEAEGLN
+266 
-273 SLAFSTNSKASG
+273 
-285 ANSNAIGLRANASGE
+285 
-300 NSNAIGV
+300 
-307 NSFATGKNSIAIGS
+307 
-321 GGAQYAQGEGSIA
+321 
-334 IGSAAYTLD
+334 
-343 KHSISIGTLAQT
+343 
-355 LGNGYSI
+355 
-362 AIGNQS
+362 
-368 LAKKENT
+368 
-375 IAIGSKAKALDDYA
+375 
-389 SAIGTS
+389 
-395 AEAVSAATALGYQA
+395 
-409 KAKGTYSTAF
+409 
-419 GTDAKALG
+419 
-427 RSSVAIGT
+427 
-435 YSNIAESADYSVSIG
+435 
-450 TLNDMKYK
+450 
-458 NSVAIGYGTAAQG
+458 
-471 ENSVALGYNAK
+471 
-482 IFNASNGTALGT
+482 
-494 DAQSRTSNSVALGY
+494 
-508 GSWADRGSLSN
+508 
-519 TNQLDVYLIEKSG
+519 
-532 NNKIDK
+532 
-538 DGKVAKTVA
+538 
-547 KTMSAV
+547 
-553 SVGSS
+553 
-558 DSSNSAGI
+558 
-566 FTRQI
+566 
-571 INVAAGSQ
+571 
-579 DSDAVNVAQLK
+579 
-590 ALNNEINNKGLKFET
+590 
-605 NYISSP
+605 
-611 ATDTIIS
+611 
-618 KKLGETLSIIGGES
+618 
-632 IKNRIGIDD
+632 
-641 FSGENIATSNND
+641 
-653 GKVGLMMKRKPKF
+653 
-666 DGISFVKNSTDN
+666 
-678 DPIKI
+678 
-683 EKSDDTTL
+683 
-691 TFLSKNNEKIKL
+691 
-703 TNIAAGTAD
+703 
-712 TDAVNVSQLIKSSEE
+712 
-727 NRIKYFSVKSDKTG
+727 
-741 GGSNYDNDGAKGQE
+741 
-755 AVAIGPNAIVETNAA
+755 
-770 SSVALGDG
+770 
-778 AKVEANAASAIAIG
+778 
-792 HKANAQKTNSIAIGS
+792 
-807 NTKSGDSSV
+807 
-816 AIGLGSK
+816 
-823 TGEGVID
+823 
-830 KASYNKIEKELNKV
+830 
-844 KQKYEKAEKLNNQE
+844 
-858 KMAEFGKRRDE
+858 
-869 LEELLKTY
+869 
-877 DARYEYNGKL
+877 
-887 ITKAEYDKLSQADKK
+887 
-902 KAIIK
+902 
-907 YMSSTMYKNSVAIG
+907 
-921 HDAQA
+921 
-926 LANDTVA
+926 
-933 IGNGAKVIV
+933 
-942 DGSKKIVAGGGVAI
+942 
-956 GQGSVSNARED
+956 
-967 KDLKGYRPKAFSIDE
+967 
-982 NSNAFKNS
+982 
-990 KSAWIATNQPFAVG
+990 
-1004 DDNSRNTITR
+1004 
-1014 QITGV
+1014 
-1019 AAGTKDTDAVNV
+1019 
-1031 AQLKQV
+1031 
-1037 GFKAAGDTGIGTIQN
+1037 GDTGGKARIQN
-1052 ENDENDILNIKTNG
+1052 DDKKEINTLYVKTDG
-1066 SWENKQTKIVYT
+1066 KWENNDIVYT
-1078 GKNLETKFTPHY
+1078 GRNLETKTTSGGR
-1090 FDNNLKTRVYST
+1090 FDNNQKKYEKSKF
-1102 VEIAMTDTPRFKSI
+1102 EIAMTDTPRFKSI
-1116 TIANDNVTK
+1116 TIAKDNTMKGVDDT
-1125 NQEDK
+1125 

-1135 KKFDDDKTIG
+1135 KKFDDDNTIG

-1574 EHSIYDNKTLTTK
+1574 HNIYDNKILTIK
-1587 GDTNIKTKATA
+1587 GDTNIKTKATE
-1598 DGNLDIKLS
+1598 DGYLDIKLS

-1613 DGSITLNNA
+1613 GGSITLNNA

-1655 NGDKKIVNVAPGTED
+1655 NGDKKITNVADGVND
-1670 NDAATVGQLKNIAVG
+1670 NDAATVRQIRHAV
-1685 ASGVKE
+1685 ASAGSVKE

-1770 KDSSAGTAS
+1770 KDSRAGTAS

>member
-1 MRKKIL
+1 MRKIL
-7 IMMISICAAS
+7 SMMISICAAN
-17 ALFAED
+17 ALFAVDD
-23 YLFAFDKDGTVRQV
+23 YYLANDNGVLKQVIKVNGVYKYADGSGYPDR
-37 TKDGDNYKFK
+37 N
-47 DGKIAY
+47 I
-53 SPTFILGQNF
+53 FILSKLFDTQNNTGSMF
-63 GNGGFTFGYNL
+63 MGEGANVMNGIN
-74 TPYRSNIGSSI
+74 NI
-85 AIGSN
+85 AIG
-90 TKATQEYAIAFGYD
+90 
-104 TESAGKNAVAI
+104 KNAQVILTRGNQGDSLAIGHFATVTETNTTAIGAYSLAAKVNDIAIGPGAQALGGNSVAI
-115 GKNTKANNENAI
+115 GKKSQAVGTDAIAIGQNAQATINNAI
-127 AIGHQ
+127 AIGQ
-132 ATVVVVDP
+132 NSKAEKD
-140 TKSTPAHAIAIGS
+140 HA
-153 SAKATSVAAIALGR
+153 VAFGI
-167 ETTASN
+167 
-173 GQAIA
+173 
-178 IGDYAKSSG
+178 
-187 TATIAI
+187 
-193 GDQSEAAVNK
+193 K
-203 AIAIGHR
+203 AIASGMWSQAIGTSAESKGTHSNAIGFE
-210 AKADKRWSIAF
+210 AKA
-221 GLTTE
+221 
-226 AKGESSIAIGQTSK
+226 
-240 ALEKQSVA
+240 
-248 IGYGAKSSG
+248 SG
-257 ENAFAFGSE
+257 ENALAFGIQ

-395 AEAVSAATALGYQA
+395 AEADNSATALGYQA

-571 INVAAGSQ
+571 INVAAGSE

-590 ALNNEINNKGLKFET
+590 ALNDKFSNQGLKFRT
-605 NYISSP
+605 NYVSFPASS
-611 ATDTIIS
+611 DTIIS

-641 FSGENIATSNND
+641 FSGENIATSNN
-653 GKVGLMMKRKPKF
+653 GGEVGLMMKRKPKF
-666 DGISFVKNSTDN
+666 DGISFVKDSQDGN
-678 DPIKI
+678 PIKI

-691 TFLSKNNEKIKL
+691 TFLSQNGKNTKL
-703 TNIAAGTAD
+703 TNIAAGTKD

-778 AKVEANAASAIAIG
+778 AKVEADAESAIAIG
-792 HKANAQKTNSIAIGS
+792 HKASAKKTNSIAIGS

-816 AIGLGSK
+816 AIGLGAK

-830 KASYNKIEKELNKV
+830 KASYKKINKELNDV
-844 KQKYEKAEKLNNQE
+844 KRKYDLADKIGNQE

-877 DARYEYNGKL
+877 EAMYEYNGNL
-887 ITKAEYDKLSQADKK
+887 ITEAEYNNLKK
-902 KAIIK
+902 TEQKKVKIT
-907 YMSSTMYKNSVAIG
+907 YMSKTMYENSVAIG
-921 HDAQA
+921 YDAQA
-926 LANDTVA
+926 LANNAVA

-942 DGSKKIVAGGGVAI
+942 DGSKNIVAGGGVAI
-956 GQGSVSNARED
+956 GQGSVSNARENT
-967 KDLKGYRPKAFSIDE
+967 DLNGYKPKAFSIDE
-982 NSNAFKNS
+982 NSNAFKNN

-1004 DDNSRNTITR
+1004 DDRGKEKITR

-1102 VEIAMTDTPRFKSI
+1102 VEIAMSDTPRFKSI
-1116 TIANDNVTK
+1116 TIAKDDTMNNKDDN
-1125 NQEDK
+1125 

-1135 KKFDDDKTIG
+1135 KKFGDNIG

-1150 NSTTKLTNLT
+1150 DKTVKLTNLA
-1160 DGEVNATST
+1160 DGSIAKDSK
-1169 DAVTGKQLHKLANTP
+1169 DAVNGKQLYEVKNE
-1184 LKFADNNNKIIDRK
+1184 LKNN
-1198 LGDTLR
+1198 
-1204 ISGGQ
+1204 
-1209 EINANIKEDDFT
+1209 
-1221 IGKNIGVFKK
+1221 
-1231 DNENLTVA
+1231 
-1239 LAKNLQDI
+1239 
-1247 NSLKGQGNNSAKI
+1247 
-1260 TLGGENN
+1260 
-1267 NSISVNGGKITNLA
+1267 
-1281 DATDKTDAVNKGQ
+1281 
-1294 LDEVA
+1294 
-1299 KNSKAA
+1299 
-1305 INKGLNFQGD
+1305 
-1315 DKQNINKKLGD
+1315 
-1326 TLSITGGITDKAK
+1326 
-1339 LSSNNIGVY
+1339 
-1348 KNKDGSLTV
+1348 
-1357 ALSKNLTG
+1357 
-1365 LESVTTGDTV
+1365 
-1375 INNSG
+1375 
-1380 VTIKDGTD
+1380 
-1388 DKVTLT
+1388 
-1394 KDGLTIKNGP
+1394 
-1404 SVKADGINAGN
+1404 
-1415 RKITNVA
+1415 
-1422 DGDISANSTDAVT
+1422 
-1435 GKQLHNITNSLNSKV
+1435 LNSKV
-1450 SDVTGKNNIKV
+1450 SDVIGKNNIKV
-1461 ESKGTEKIVSLKE
+1461 DSDPNDNTKKIVRLKN
-1474 NIDLTNNGSIKFGD
+1474 NIDLTDKGSIKFGD

-1566 KIKGDDGV
+1566 KIKGDDG
-1574 EHSIYDNKTLTTK
+1574 EHNIYDNKTLTIK
-1587 GDTNIKTKATA
+1587 GDTNIKTKATE

-1622 KLDEDGLKVGDDV
+1622 KLDENGLTVGDNV

-1642 QNGDVKLTKDGLD
+1642 QNGDVELTKDGLD

-1717 TDGGRNNTVS
+1717 TDGGRSNTVS
-1727 VGSKGNK
+1727 VGAPGHE

-1744 LNSDA
+1744 YDSDA

-1761 VHGKLDEYK
+1761 IHGKLDEYK
-1770 KDSSAGTAS
+1770 KDSRAGTAS